1 MRIIIYT
8 GKGGVGKTSVAAA
21 TALKSARMGHKTI
34 LMSTDAA
41 HSTSDSL
48 EVPLS
53 GKITNV
59 EPNLDAVEIDML
71 YELET
76 RWKEVEKFVSDFMIS
91 QGMEEVTAKEMA
103 VFPGMELMSALFY
116 VWDFYNEK
124 KYDVVVMDTAPTA
137 ETLRL
142 LTFPEVSD
150 WYTDKLYKMVK
161 NMLRVARVTV
171 GKLMATPLPTDDLLK
186 DLEIIGVRMQKV
198 QKILTNPDLTS
209 IRLVVNPEK
218 MVINETK
225 RAFTYL
231 CLYNLTVESLV
242 VNRVLPPTSEG
253 YFKDKLEEQERYMQT
268 IEESFSPLRIF
279 KAYQE
284 PVEMVGI
291 KSLEKLGEQI
301 FDGIDP
307 TTVFST
313 EKPMDFYEEDGEDI
327 MSLKLPF
334 SAKQDVELYK
344 KGDHLLVQVGHYRR
358 QISLPFTFTH
368 KEAAKAEFKEGRL
381 LIRFRDGDKSGQGS

>member
-21 TALKSARMGHKTI
+21 TALKSARMGHRTI

-53 GKITNV
+53 GKITNI

-76 RWKEVEKFVSDFMIS
+76 RWKEVEKFISDFMIS
-91 QGMEEVTAKEMA
+91 QGLDEITSKEMA
-103 VFPGMELMSALFY
+103 VFPGMELMSSLFY
-116 VWDFYNEK
+116 VLDFYTEK
-124 KYDVVVMDTAPTA
+124 RYDVVVMDTAPTA

-150 WYTDKLYKMVK
+150 WYTEKLYKMVK
-161 NMLRVARVTV
+161 NILRVARATV
-171 GKLMATPLPTDDLLK
+171 GRVMTTPLPTNDLLK
-186 DLEIIGVRMQKV
+186 DLEIIGSRMQQV
-198 QKILTNPDLTS
+198 QKILTNPNLTS

-242 VNRVLPPTSEG
+242 VNRVLPQTDNG
-253 YFKDKLEEQERYMQT
+253 YFKEKLEEQERYLQT

-291 KSLEKLGEQI
+291 KSLEKLGDEI
-301 FDGIDP
+301 FKETDP
-307 TTVFST
+307 STIFST
-313 EKPMDFYEEDGEDI
+313 EKPMVFYEENGEDI
-327 MSLKLPF
+327 ISLKLPF
-334 SAKQDVELYK
+334 STKQDVELYK
-344 KGDHLLVQVGHYRR
+344 KGDSLLVQVGTYRR

-381 LIRFRDGDKSGQGS
+381 LIRFKDGGKSGQGS